1 MDINV
6 KWTQDTRKQLSERN
20 VEGQEAWG
28 GLLSAQSAVRSK
40 QHGDFSF
47 CLPAQEKLLAV
58 PLEVRGDLSTVSGVQ
73 TATGLRRETGCV

>member
-47 CLPAQEKLLAV
+47 CLASPGE
-58 PLEVRGDLSTVSGVQ
+58 
-73 TATGLRRETGCV
+73 TAGGAPGG